1 MKEWTTIPTVGE
13 TEEGKKNDETGTGGG
28 TVPNSTRSTRS
39 CLNRKKRGVGFGGV
53 GVPKVK
59 KRPTTTPCSPLL
71 GSRRRKQGRETT
83 TVQSTLIRERKTT
96 SVVSGTT
103 TRSIITTKQRR
114 AATQSSHTRNTAGT
128 TQTTRA
134 STKRFTARPIPSS
147 AHRRYQAGPMGVPK
161 VSKRAG
167 TVPVSPCLGLKKR
180 SARSTTRTLEKQA
193 ENKKRRTTDNN
204 NHATY

>member
-71 GSRRRKQGRETT
+71 GSRRRKQGGKT
-83 TVQSTLIRERKTT
+83 TVQSTLLVRERKTT
-96 SVVSGTT
+96 SV
-103 TRSIITTKQRR
+103 
-114 AATQSSHTRNTAGT
+114 AGT
-128 TQTTRA
+128 IRKTSCNTHTTRA
-134 STKRFTARPIPSS
+134 SNKRFTARPIPSS
-147 AHRRYQAGPMGVPK
+147 AHRRYQAGQLGVPK

>member
-1 MKEWTTIPTVGE
+1 MKELTTTPTVGE
-13 TEEGKKNDETGTGGG
+13 TEEEKERKTKDDTVTGGG
-28 TVPNSTRSTRS
+28 NVQNSTRSNIP
-39 CLNRKKRGVGFGGV
+39 CLHNRRKKRGVGFGGV
-53 GVPKVK
+53 GVPKVE

-71 GSRRRKQGRETT
+71 GSRRRKQGGET
-83 TVQSTLIRERKTT
+83 TVQSTIIRERKTT
-96 SVVSGTT
+96 SV
-103 TRSIITTKQRR
+103 
-114 AATQSSHTRNTAGT
+114 AGT
-128 TQTTRA
+128 IRKTSCNTHTTRA
-134 STKRFTARPIPSS
+134 SNKRFKARPIPSS
-147 AHRRYQAGPMGVPK
+147 ANRRYQAGPMGVPK